1 MSSQFGAPKQ
11 ASFSMQ
17 PRRRGKVLVVD
28 DDPIILE
35 VIHERLN
42 GAGYDVYLRAD
53 AIGTS
58 QWVAR
63 EQPDFILLDVMMPAL
78 SGGELGQLLKRSHAT
93 NQTAVILHS
102 SLSASQL
109 KSVIERTGAIGVIAK
124 THDGAKFLDEFER
137 IAAAVMANRSE
148 A

>member
-1 MSSQFGAPKQ
+1 MSLPGAKQ

-35 VIHERLN
+35 VVRERLDA
-42 GAGYDVYLRAD
+42 AGYDVYVRQD

-63 EQPDFILLDVMMPAL
+63 EQPDVILLDVMMPAL
-78 SGGELGQLLKRSHAT
+78 GGGDLGLLLKRSHAT
-93 NQTAVILHS
+93 NQTLVILHS
-102 SLSASQL
+102 SLSEAELQ
-109 KSVIERTGAIGVIAK
+109 SVLQRTGAVGVIEK
-124 THDGAKFLDEFER
+124 THDGDKFIQEFER
-137 IAAAVMANRSE
+137 LAEGIKKNHKT
-148 A
+148 

>member
-1 MSSQFGAPKQ
+1 
-11 ASFSMQ
+11 MQ

-35 VIHERLN
+35 VVRERLDA
-42 GAGYDVYLRAD
+42 AGYDVYVRQE

-63 EQPDFILLDVMMPAL
+63 EQPDVILLDVMMPAL
-78 SGGELGQLLKRSHAT
+78 GGGDLGLLLKRSHAT

-102 SLSASQL
+102 SLSEAEL
-109 KSVIERTGAIGVIAK
+109 KSVIERTGAVGVIEK
-124 THDGAKFLDEFER
+124 THDGDKFLEEFER
-137 IAAAVMANRSE
+137 LAERVKKSQKA
-148 A
+148 

>member
-1 MSSQFGAPKQ
+1 
-11 ASFSMQ
+11 MQ

-35 VIHERLN
+35 VVRERLDQ
-42 GAGYDVYLRAD
+42 AGYDVYVRVD
-53 AIGTS
+53 ALGTS

-78 SGGELGQLLKRSHAT
+78 SGGELGQLLKRSNST

-102 SLSASQL
+102 SMAAASLQD
-109 KSVIERTGAIGVIAK
+109 VIERTGAIGAIGK
-124 THDGAKFLDEFER
+124 THDGEKFVLDFER
-137 IAAAVMANRSE
+137 LAAKVKSAK
-148 A
+148 

>member
-1 MSSQFGAPKQ
+1 MSPRSPSPKQ
-11 ASFSMQ
+11 ASLSMQ

-35 VIHERLN
+35 VVRERLDE
-42 GAGYDVYLRAD
+42 AGYDVYVRVD
-53 AIGTS
+53 ALGTS

-78 SGGELGQLLKRSHAT
+78 SGGELGQLLKRSNST

-102 SLSASQL
+102 SMAAASL
-109 KSVIERTGAIGVIAK
+109 ESVIERTGAIGAIAK
-124 THDGAKFLDEFER
+124 THDGSQFMLDFER
-137 IAAAVMANRSE
+137 LAAKVKPTR
-148 A
+148 

>member
-1 MSSQFGAPKQ
+1 MSSAGVKQTPFG
-11 ASFSMQ
+11 MQ

-28 DDPIILE
+28 DDPITLE
-35 VIHERLN
+35 VVRERLDA
-42 GAGYDVYLRAD
+42 AGYDVYVRED

-63 EQPDFILLDVMMPAL
+63 EQPDLILLDVMMPAL
-78 SGGELGQLLKRSHAT
+78 GGGDLGLLLKRSHTT

-102 SLSASQL
+102 SLSADA
-109 KSVIERTGAIGVIAK
+109 VAPVMERTGAIGVIPK
-124 THDGAKFLDEFER
+124 THDGARFLEQFER
-137 IAAAVMANRSE
+137 FANLARSQR

>member
-1 MSSQFGAPKQ
+1 MSLPGSKQ

-35 VIHERLN
+35 VVRERLDA
-42 GAGYDVYLRAD
+42 AGYDVYVRQD

-63 EQPDFILLDVMMPAL
+63 EQPDVILLDVMMPAL
-78 SGGELGQLLKRSHAT
+78 GGGDLGVLLRRSHST

-102 SLSASQL
+102 SLGETELQ
-109 KSVIERTGAIGVIAK
+109 SVLERTGAVGVIAK
-124 THDGAKFLDEFER
+124 THDGDKFIEEFER
-137 IAAAVMANRSE
+137 LADRVKKNTKG
-148 A
+148 

>member
-1 MSSQFGAPKQ
+1 MSFLSPKPG
-11 ASFSMQ
+11 SLSMQ

-35 VIHERLN
+35 VVRERLDS
-42 GAGYDVYLRAD
+42 AGYDVYVRVD
-53 AIGTS
+53 ALGTS

-78 SGGELGQLLKRSHAT
+78 SGGELGQLLKRSNST

-102 SLSASQL
+102 SMTAASL
-109 KSVIERTGAIGVIAK
+109 LPVIQRTGAIGAISK
-124 THDGAKFLDEFER
+124 THDGAKFMLEFEQL
-137 IAAAVMANRSE
+137 AAQARAK
-148 A
+148 ATAP

>member
-1 MSSQFGAPKQ
+1 MSSSPARAPY
-11 ASFSMQ
+11 AGSRLVP

-35 VIHERLN
+35 VVRERLDA
-42 GAGYDVYLRAD
+42 AGYDVHVRAE
-53 AIGTS
+53 ALGTS

-78 SGGELGQLLKRSHAT
+78 SGGELGQLLKRSTST

-102 SLSASQL
+102 SLSTAALEPVVQ
-109 KSVIERTGAIGVIAK
+109 RTGAIGAIGK
-124 THDGAKFLDEFER
+124 THDGAKFLAEF
-137 IAAAVMANRSE
+137 
-148 A
+148 